1 MSQDDVSADLA
12 RQRQELL
19 RRRLQ
24 RDLVLR
30 AKMTVE
36 ARQRL
41 ANVRMVKPELAEMV
55 EEYIYQL
62 ALSGKIKS
70 PMTEEELKLIL
81 MSVQKPRR
89 EFKIR
94 WA

>member
-1 MSQDDVSADLA
+1 LSQDDVSADIA
-12 RQRQELL
+12 RQREELL

-30 AKMTVE
+30 SKMTVE

-62 ALSGKIKS
+62 ALSGKIRG
-70 PMTEEELKLIL
+70 PMTEEELKVIL
-81 MSVQKPRR
+81 MNVQKPRR